1 MMKTLESSA
10 QSTIDDQFYL
20 ISRAFRGARLM
31 LGNIIQSLP
40 IIAEDDNPSRTLAC
54 IGSPPYDVPFF
65 FFFNSVYSLLLGCCR
80 LVGRAMMLHGV
91 PSPGQELTPRY
102 GPSNPWANM
111 ATEGRKY

>member
-1 MMKTLESSA
+1 MMMKTLESSA

-65 FFFNSVYSLLLGCCR
+65 FSFLFFSLGLLF
-80 LVGRAMMLHGV
+80 
-91 PSPGQELTPRY
+91 TPRLLSF
-102 GPSNPWANM
+102 GGTGDDASWRTLPGAGIDPKIRA
-111 ATEGRKY
+111 